1 MSFFKL
7 RSNRANDEHSSTG
20 SSPSQSIE
28 SLRRSARHRL
38 IGATVLVLIV
48 VVGFPL
54 LFDTQPRPV
63 NSDIQIQIADKDK
76 VKSTDS
82 PPLVKSKGNASAP
95 ASASDKASSSALA
108 DKSKDQSG
116 ASSGSASGTA
126 AGVVA
131 GAVAHSFS
139 STMSAITS
147 PAAPNLPTATAVAT
161 NNTSN
166 NSSNSSSN
174 NSLTATTTQPK
185 SEGSVTSTIAS
196 VAGTGTGTGIASP
209 STSNGKTSAS
219 EPKEEV
225 ISTKAPQSKVAALNA
240 GTSGTS
246 GTSASSAATNGSSTQ
261 STNAARDTKE
271 NSNSKETKDSK
282 ESKDTKET
290 KPIKQIVQ
298 IGVYTDT
305 AKIKEYRLKLDKAG
319 FKTTIHSEMGK
330 DGTKRIRIRVVP
342 FKNKDEAQR
351 AIEKIKELKIPG
363 AKLDLIPQP

>member
-185 SEGSVTSTIAS
+185 VST
-196 VAGTGTGTGIASP
+196 V
-209 STSNGKTSAS
+209 
-219 EPKEEV
+219 EPIRPGRPKWL
-225 ISTKAPQSKVAALNA
+225 SGQLTCFLKA
-240 GTSGTS
+240 
-246 GTSASSAATNGSSTQ
+246 
-261 STNAARDTKE
+261 
-271 NSNSKETKDSK
+271 
-282 ESKDTKET
+282 
-290 KPIKQIVQ
+290 
-298 IGVYTDT
+298 
-305 AKIKEYRLKLDKAG
+305 
-319 FKTTIHSEMGK
+319 
-330 DGTKRIRIRVVP
+330 
-342 FKNKDEAQR
+342 
-351 AIEKIKELKIPG
+351 
-363 AKLDLIPQP
+363 